1 MFPLSLGILPIA
13 IAVLLF
19 GLFRAKKLGA
29 PKLSMAVLQLLG
41 TVSVVGGWFTLHTV
55 EYLAGPPDGD
65 LYAQTWGF
73 QTIVFFML
81 YLPWAL
87 LAAGFRIVIQSYVLQ
102 RGRRNE
108 R

>member
-1 MFPLSLGILPIA
+1 MFSFGPGVLPIA
-13 IAVLLF
+13 IAVLLY

-29 PKLSMAVLQLLG
+29 PKLPVAMLQLLV
-41 TVSVVGGWFTLHTV
+41 TVSAIGGWFALRTAD
-55 EYLAGPPDGD
+55 YLAGPPDGD

-73 QTIVFFML
+73 QAIVFFMF

-87 LAAGFRIVIQSYVLQ
+87 LAVGGLIVIESYVLQ
-102 RGRRNE
+102 WGRRSE

>member
-13 IAVLLF
+13 IAVLLI
-19 GLFRAKKLGA
+19 GLFRAKKFGA
-29 PKLSMAVLQLLG
+29 PKLSMAILQLFV
-41 TVSVVGGWFTLHTV
+41 TVSVVGGWFTLRTV

-65 LYAQTWGF
+65 LYAQNWGF

-87 LAAGFRIVIQSYVLQ
+87 LAVGCLIVIQSYVLQ
-102 RGRRNE
+102 RGRSNE